1 MEKNLD
7 IKWYRVLDSTNTQ
20 AAKEAGTAGEGTVW
34 VADFQTAG
42 RGQRGN
48 KWESAESENLT
59 FTILLRPEFLH
70 PSRQF
75 CISQICSIGVCRY
88 LVAKRL
94 PAKIKWPNDIYIGN
108 KKICGMLI
116 EHSLRGDKLAVSI
129 AGIGLNLNQ
138 TKFASDAPN
147 PTSLLLEF
155 SSRQLLP
162 AHTHAQPPYK
172 EECTSEEGYRF
183 HRKEELQQLLGYI
196 FTAYRE
202 LQDGFQIE
210 LEKEYTENLYR
221 LGEWH
226 KYIEIDPDAP
236 ADMPVE
242 KMAAGSTITAKL
254 LGVDQYGCA
263 ILEHSN
269 GTKKTYPFKGIRY
282 VL

>member
-7 IKWYRVLDSTNTQ
+7 IKWYRILDSTNTR
-20 AAKEAGTAGEGTVW
+20 AAIEADTSAEGTVW

-48 KWESAESENLT
+48 KWESAESKNLT
-59 FTILLRPEFLH
+59 FTILLKPEFLH

-75 CISQICSIGVCRY
+75 CISQICSIGICRY
-88 LVAKRL
+88 LTAKGL

-108 KKICGMLI
+108 KKNCGMLI
-116 EHSLRGDKLAVSI
+116 EHSIRGDKLAVSI

-138 TKFASDAPN
+138 TRFASDAPN
-147 PTSLLLEF
+147 PTSLLLEC

-162 AHTHAQPPYK
+162 STASGQEKFASTF
-172 EECTSEEGYRF
+172 SF
-183 HRKEELQQLLGYI
+183 DRKEELQQLLGYI
-196 FTAYRE
+196 FTVYQE
-202 LQDGFQIE
+202 LQDGFHTE
-210 LEKEYTENLYR
+210 LDKEYTQNLYR

-242 KMAAGSTITAKL
+242 KIMQGKEITARII
-254 LGVDQYGCA
+254 GVDPYGCA
-263 ILEHSN
+263 IFEHLN

-282 VL
+282 VI

>member
-1 MEKNLD
+1 MEKNLG
-7 IKWYRVLDSTNTQ
+7 IKWYRTLDSTNTQ
-20 AAKEAGTAGEGTVW
+20 AAREIDTAEEGTVW
-34 VADFQTAG
+34 IADFQTAG

-59 FTILLRPEFLH
+59 FTILLRPEFLS

-88 LVAKRL
+88 LVAKGL

-116 EHSLRGDKLAVSI
+116 EHSIRGDKLAVSI

-138 TKFASDAPN
+138 TRFASDAPN
-147 PTSLLLEF
+147 PTSLLLEC

-162 AHTHAQPPYK
+162 STASGQEKFASTF
-172 EECTSEEGYRF
+172 SF
-183 HRKEELQQLLGYI
+183 DRKEELQQLLGYI
-196 FTAYRE
+196 FTVYQE
-202 LQDGFQIE
+202 LQDGFHTE
-210 LEKEYTENLYR
+210 LDKEYTQNLYR

-242 KMAAGSTITAKL
+242 KIMQGKEITARII
-254 LGVDQYGCA
+254 GVDPYGCA
-263 ILEHSN
+263 IFEHLN

-282 VL
+282 VI